1 VRCVWLAGEPGDSAD
16 RQTSGGGDTRDTVTG
31 RSRDADKK
39 RAGHH
44 HGRRRLPRSHST
56 SPPITAAATTTTST
70 AAAAAAAA
78 AAVGVVEVDLVFLQ
92 TALRRFTN
100 QLIAAESQRV
110 SKLAVIWI

>member
-1 VRCVWLAGEPGDSAD
+1 VRCVWRAGEPGDSAD
-16 RQTSGGGDTRDTVTG
+16 RQTSGGGDTRDAVTG

-39 RAGHH
+39 RAGRH
-44 HGRRRLPRSHST
+44 HGHRRLPRSHST
-56 SPPITAAATTTTST
+56 SPPITAAAATTTST
-70 AAAAAAAA
+70 AAAAAAA
-78 AAVGVVEVDLVFLQ
+78 GVVEVDLVSLQ

>member
-1 VRCVWLAGEPGDSAD
+1 MRCVWRAGEPGDSAD
-16 RQTSGGGDTRDTVTG
+16 RQTSGGGDTRDAVTG

-39 RAGHH
+39 RAGRH

-70 AAAAAAAA
+70 AAAAAAA
-78 AAVGVVEVDLVFLQ
+78 GVVEVDLVSLQ

>member
-1 VRCVWLAGEPGDSAD
+1 MRCVWRAGEPGDSAD

-39 RAGHH
+39 RAGRH

-70 AAAAAAAA
+70 AAAAA
-78 AAVGVVEVDLVFLQ
+78 VGVVEVDLVSLQ

>member
-1 VRCVWLAGEPGDSAD
+1 MRCVWRAGEPGDSAD
-16 RQTSGGGDTRDTVTG
+16 RQTGGGDTRDAVTG

-39 RAGHH
+39 RAGRH

-70 AAAAAAAA
+70 AAAAAA

>member
-1 VRCVWLAGEPGDSAD
+1 VRCVWRAGEPGDSAD
-16 RQTSGGGDTRDTVTG
+16 RQTGGGGGDTRDTVTG

-39 RAGHH
+39 RAGRH

-56 SPPITAAATTTTST
+56 SPPITAAATTTTTTS
-70 AAAAAAAA
+70 AAAAA
-78 AAVGVVEVDLVFLQ
+78 AAVGVVEVDLVSLQ
-92 TALRRFTN
+92 TALRRFTH